1 MLLVP
6 EPHPHP
12 ATEKLSSLKK
22 IGKVC
27 QTSEE
32 VNLKRRA
39 NIRSSEPDMAG
50 MLELSDSEFKTMIHM
65 LADKAVGMQK
75 QMGNVSKRGK
85 S

>member
-1 MLLVP
+1 
-6 EPHPHP
+6 
-12 ATEKLSSLKK
+12 
-22 IGKVC
+22 
-27 QTSEE
+27 
-32 VNLKRRA
+32 
-39 NIRSSEPDMAG
+39 MAG